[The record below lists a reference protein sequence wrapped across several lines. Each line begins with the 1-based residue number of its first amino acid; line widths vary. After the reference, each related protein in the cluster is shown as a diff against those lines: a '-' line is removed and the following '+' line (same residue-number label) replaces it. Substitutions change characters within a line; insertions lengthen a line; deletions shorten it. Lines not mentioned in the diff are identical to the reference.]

1 MKIMVNQT
9 HAGRDHKN
17 MNTTIHK
24 PCSGFASITCLVL
37 IALTLSSC
45 SEQTNVTSVAPTSS
59 GKVIIKGSNTI
70 GEELAPRLVAEYKK
84 DHASASFELESKAT
98 GYGLAALMAGQCDL
112 AGASRAPI
120 KEELETAQAR
130 NLEFNDHIIGY
141 YSVAV
146 VVNAANPVTKLTRDQ
161 VRDIFTGVLK
171 NWKEVGGTDAPIKL
185 FVRDAI
191 SGTHLGFKELA
202 MDNQPYAAGTS
213 SSTNYA
219 GISQDVARQ
228 PNGIGYCSFS
238 VAQKDSAVKAVS
250 IQDVAASPATVR
262 EGKYPYTRTLH
273 FYTIKTGESAAA
285 KDFLQF
291 VESSRGQ
298 EILGQMGFVP
308 RL

>member
-1 MKIMVNQT
+1 MKKTFPLHLPDFI
-9 HAGRDHKN
+9 
-17 MNTTIHK
+17 TTL
-24 PCSGFASITCLVL
+24 SL
-37 IALTLSSC
+37 ILFGLTLSSC
-45 SEQTNVTSVAPTSS
+45 SDKTSITPAPATTSD
-59 GKVIIKGSNTI
+59 KVVIKGSNTI

-171 NWKEVGGTDAPIKL
+171 NWKEVGGADAPIQI

-191 SGTHLGFKELA
+191 SGTHLGFQELA
-202 MDNQPYAAGTS
+202 MEAKPYASGTTW
-213 SSTNYA
+213 STNYA
-219 GISQDVARQ
+219 GISQGVART
-228 PNGIGYCSFS
+228 PNGIGYCSFDL
-238 VAQKDSAVKAVS
+238 VQKNGVKAVT
-250 IQDVAASPATVR
+250 IQDVPSSPATVR

-291 VESSRGQ
+291 VESARGQ